1 MKIEQIDWDETQV
14 EAYLQRQQLV
24 LEEEQVRPPVPIRSL
39 LVESYCA
46 GGFDCECLSCTAWR
60 VS

>member
-1 MKIEQIDWDETQV
+1 MRIEQIDFDKQWV

-24 LEEEQVRPPVPIRSL
+24 LEREQLRPPVPIRQRF
-39 LVESYCA
+39 CD

-60 VS
+60 AS